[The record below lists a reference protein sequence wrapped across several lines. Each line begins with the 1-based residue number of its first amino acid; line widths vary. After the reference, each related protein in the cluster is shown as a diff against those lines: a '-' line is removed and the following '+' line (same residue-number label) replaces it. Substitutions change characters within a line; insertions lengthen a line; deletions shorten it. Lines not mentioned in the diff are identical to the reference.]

1 MHKRSKMVK
10 NKLKLTFFLQD
21 VWKPVLY
28 ILQKQCICSLRD
40 WCQTCNLH
48 VQFYFLS
55 WTYQGSWGV
64 GTLCEWQFIHFKRC
78 HSVWLLFHCLKFG
91 CLCSFDFFYSIR
103 LRALFPV
110 TSLSLWFMVL
120 LYGYS
125 TDEFQFCNPVFWLMS
140 DFLIW
145 FLIVVLFPQR
155 FPLWSY
161 LVFLHSFF
169 AVFTFSLSLHVQC
182 VFFGF
187 FPCFTFNICFLSCPC

>member
-1 MHKRSKMVK
+1 M
-10 NKLKLTFFLQD
+10 
-21 VWKPVLY
+21 
-28 ILQKQCICSLRD
+28 
-40 WCQTCNLH
+40 
-48 VQFYFLS
+48 
-55 WTYQGSWGV
+55 

-91 CLCSFDFFYSIR
+91 YLCSFDFFYSIR

-120 LYGYS
+120 RYGYS

-182 VFFGF
+182 VSFAFFLVSPLTFVF
-187 FPCFTFNICFLSCPC
+187 FHVRVSFASCPPPRLSWFISLSFLNSLT